1 MKKRSRVELVLEI
14 LEAIYEEG
22 EINPTKLSLKV
33 NLSYDRVKRILG
45 ELAERKLVEVQPHDD
60 RKGAAKITLT
70 PRGIKL
76 LLELKKLKSLLED
89 YGLL

>member
-1 MKKRSRVELVLEI
+1 MKKRNRVELILEI
-14 LEAIYEEG
+14 LEAVYREG

-33 NLSYDRVKRILG
+33 NLSYDRVKRILS
-45 ELAERKLVEVQPHDD
+45 ELVERRLVEIQPVDD
-60 RKGAAKITLT
+60 RKGATVVTLT
-70 PRGIKL
+70 PKGMEL